1 MSALSDLLDISSPSF
16 NSDLQKARSH
26 GLQFIKVIIVFFLKS
41 MGVFSVGPNHDGYE
55 RIQLSGFEFSFSKI
69 CCCYY

>member
-16 NSDLQKARSH
+16 NSDFKKARSH
-26 GLQFIKVIIVFFLKS
+26 GSQFINVGFFIKS
-41 MGVFSVGPNHDGYE
+41 MQVFNVGPNHDGYE
-55 RIQLSGFEFSFSKI
+55 RIQLSGFEFSFNKI

>member
-1 MSALSDLLDISSPSF
+1 MSAPSDLLDISSPSTLIF
-16 NSDLQKARSH
+16 KKARSH
-26 GLQFIKVIIVFFLKS
+26 GWQFIKVGFFFKS
-41 MGVFSVGPNHDGYE
+41 MGVFSVGPNHDGYQ